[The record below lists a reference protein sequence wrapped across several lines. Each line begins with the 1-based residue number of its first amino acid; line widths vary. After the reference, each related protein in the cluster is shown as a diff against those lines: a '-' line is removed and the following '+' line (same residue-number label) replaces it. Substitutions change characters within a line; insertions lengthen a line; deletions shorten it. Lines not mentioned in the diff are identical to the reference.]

1 MTDSFGWLGSSHP
14 SCKGGRILVARFI
27 LPVRFISRLWSGFF
41 RGLFI
46 LLSFWFVSVHAA
58 DNDLYRTIITKNGSE
73 VAEYRGIR
81 FAESPE
87 KHRRWKPPRG
97 VGALQVLNEWPPICI
112 QDEGNRQWYQAVA
125 LGVGAAKSVIPA
137 TPESSEDCLFL
148 NLWRPLNSESENLP
162 VMVWIHGGGNVG
174 GWSFEPNYR
183 GPELAAGG
191 VIVVSIAY
199 RLGVFGFLAHPDLT
213 RETSYASSGNYG
225 LLDQLEALRWVQA
238 HIEKFGGDRSN
249 VTVFG
254 ESAGAGNI
262 GYLLASPM
270 ADGLFHKAVM
280 QSGGWSVRQNRTL
293 EQDEGDGQT
302 FTENAHVTL
311 AELRNLTALELVE
324 LAQQHYTRGYSA
336 LQYDPPIDG
345 WFLPAAPSLLYAR
358 RDRPRRP
365 VLMGTNENENLMYLP
380 SSTKSDWEA
389 ALQKIDKESH
399 RAIEAHL
406 KPLSFRQKLDALTTA
421 QDYLCDSIATADALA
436 KQGSPVFF
444 YRFRQVREKADRL
457 GAYHGAEIPYVF
469 DSHDQWLPTSSL
481 DRALTAAMKSKWITF
496 AKTGR
501 PDDGDDWPAWS
512 SERHAAFFQDPV
524 SYGVI
529 DTTLCGLIGSD

>member
-1 MTDSFGWLGSSHP
+1 MITLFYSSERVIKFLKGACVCGFGAL
-14 SCKGGRILVARFI
+14 LN
-27 LPVRFISRLWSGFF
+27 L
-41 RGLFI
+41 LF
-46 LLSFWFVSVHAA
+46 LSAHAA
-58 DNDLYRTIITKNGSE
+58 DGYPYRTIVTKNGSE
-73 VAEYRGIR
+73 VAEYRGVR
-81 FAESPE
+81 FAESPDRQ
-87 KHRRWKPPRG
+87 RRWKAPRAASA
-97 VGALQVLNEWPPICI
+97 VEVLNEWPPICT
-112 QDEGNRQWYQAVA
+112 QGEGNTQWYQTVA
-125 LGVGAAKSVIPA
+125 EGVGAAKTIIPA
-137 TPESSEDCLFL
+137 TPKSSEDCLFL
-148 NLWRPLNSESENLP
+148 NLWRPLNAQSSDLP

-183 GPELAAGG
+183 GSELAADG
-191 VIVVSIAY
+191 VVVVSIAY

-225 LLDQLEALRWVQA
+225 FLDQLEALRWVQA
-238 HIEKFGGDRSN
+238 HIEKFGGDAGN

-270 ADGLFHKAVM
+270 ADSLFHKAVM
-280 QSGGWSVRQNRTL
+280 QSGGWSVRQDRTL
-293 EQDEGDGQT
+293 EQDETDGQR
-302 FTENAHVTL
+302 FTKNARVTL

-324 LAQQHYTRGYSA
+324 LAQQHYSRGYSA
-336 LQYDPPIDG
+336 LQHDPPIDG
-345 WFLPAAPSLLYAR
+345 WFLPAAPALVYAR
-358 RDRPRRP
+358 KDQPRRP

-389 ALQKIDKESH
+389 ALQKIEKESH
-399 RAIEAHL
+399 RAIEAYL
-406 KPLSFRQKLDALTTA
+406 KPLSFRRKLDALTTA

-469 DSHDQWLPTSSL
+469 DSHDHWLPTSSR
-481 DRALTAAMKSKWITF
+481 DLTLTEAMKSKWIAF

-501 PDDGDDWPAWS
+501 PDDGDLWSPWS
-512 SERHAAFFQDPV
+512 SKRHAAFFQDPV
-524 SYGVI
+524 SYGHI
-529 DTTLCGLIGSD
+529 ETSLCGLIASD